1 MLIMLLAGPGANLLY
16 SSVFSS
22 VLNSSQFVHQ
32 ASSAQHGDTY
42 YFSKPESWQ
51 ATQDIAQLRSAA
63 QLFLVMTVNYF
74 YFSRVSPI
82 SSGES
87 VLFQRSAAAALVCVS
102 DDEV

>member
-51 ATQDIAQLRSAA
+51 ATQDIAQLRSVT

-87 VLFQRSAAAALVCVS
+87 VLFQRSAAAALVCVT
-102 DDEV
+102 DEV

>member
-51 ATQDIAQLRSAA
+51 ATQDIAQLRSVVA

-102 DDEV
+102 DEV